1 IPEERV
7 LIGGNGD
14 VFGFDGERG
23 EIISGVPSG
32 TVLVD
37 GLGVGD
43 VGQVVLRDRQ
53 QLAQDG
59 ILIAVVG
66 VRAGTAEIVSGP
78 EIISRGFVYMREAE
92 DLIEEVRRRAADA
105 VASRAGEGD
114 VNWTELKSAIRDALA
129 GFLYEKT
136 HRRPMIVPVVLEV
149 EQPAVAAAERD
160 GQAAGGSRGAARGLR
175 PLHRI
180 APARR
185 RDTIQALLPPE
196 VTPCPT
202 PTTRA
207 SGRRCSRPR
216 RPGPDRFPFLARRP
230 GPRWA
235 PRRQAASPSTWR
247 RRPEPP
253 RPPSRKRAPPRRR
266 GRRRTSTSSPSSA
279 RWRATSSSAARTKP
293 PSTSTWCRSWWPP
306 PGPGPSAA
314 SWWCSTPWAVTWKR

>member
-1 IPEERV
+1 VQVAADLGYLRGAGGVLVRLEHMRDMPPERCTILTTGSQGEPLSALTRMSTGDHRRFQIEPGDTVVIAATPIPGNEKLVYRTINNLFRLGAQVVYGREAGVHASGHGSQEELKLMLNLLKPRFLVPVHGEYRHMILHRRLAVEMGIPEERV

-160 GQAAGGSRGAARGLR
+160 G
-175 PLHRI
+175 
-180 APARR
+180 
-185 RDTIQALLPPE
+185 
-196 VTPCPT
+196 
-202 PTTRA
+202 
-207 SGRRCSRPR
+207 
-216 RPGPDRFPFLARRP
+216 
-230 GPRWA
+230 
-235 PRRQAASPSTWR
+235 
-247 RRPEPP
+247 
-253 RPPSRKRAPPRRR
+253 
-266 GRRRTSTSSPSSA
+266 
-279 RWRATSSSAARTKP
+279 
-293 PSTSTWCRSWWPP
+293 
-306 PGPGPSAA
+306 
-314 SWWCSTPWAVTWKR
+314 